1 MPTVDEWIKDGTTDT
16 TPVTTATPDAANTDA
31 VTDPVAPTTDG
42 LARDEHGRF
51 TSTASASDVTASPL
65 AAGAPASAE
74 AATPA
79 VAVLAEVAT
88 PIVTVEEFLEA
99 RRGDQPYQ
107 FPKDVALPWKR
118 GNESGYTPVEEIL
131 KGYMMEKD
139 YRIKTQ
145 ATAEE
150 RRQVAVERARVMA
163 EKAAIDGEREQ
174 LRAAMIDPEKLEQ
187 YQQHYEMMR
196 TNPLYKKNVEDAL
209 DKRVTQAELDV
220 IRNEERD
227 AGLQEAATNLTSFI
241 RDTASQYQGVD
252 PERVIAT
259 YRRGLISGEIPEI
272 TEQSVHQIFKAEAEY
287 TGKILSPIQSEM
299 AELKAQIATLT
310 GAKAVEAHNAKTD
323 TALAKTKA
331 APVLGALGNG
341 TAVGTSN
348 PPTQFKP
355 FTSDTYSDKV
365 REWSKRS

>member
-1 MPTVDEWIKDGTTDT
+1 MKTTDEWIKDGTVEAVPETVS
-16 TPVTTATPDAANTDA
+16 TPAVETAVVET
-31 VTDPVAPTTDG
+31 PTTD
-42 LARDEHGRF
+42 APTRDELTGRF
-51 TSTASASDVTASPL
+51 I
-65 AAGAPASAE
+65 AAGD
-74 AATPA
+74 TPA
-79 VAVLAEVAT
+79 VAVIEVPVIPSAVAAVAADAAEAQA
-88 PIVTVEEFLEA
+88 VEEFLEA
-99 RRGDQPYQ
+99 RQGDKPYQ
-107 FPKDVALPWKR
+107 FPKNVSLPWKR
-118 GNESGYTPVEEIL
+118 GNETGFTPVEEIL

-145 ATAEE
+145 QTAEE

-187 YQQHYEMMR
+187 YQQHYEQMR
-196 TNPLYKKNVEDAL
+196 VNPVYKKFVEDAL

-241 RDTASQYQGVD
+241 RDTASQYNGVD

-299 AELKAQIATLT
+299 AELKAQIATLS

-323 TALAKTKA
+323 TALAKNKA